1 MLSVFINYKL
11 YAIVKYANVSSQN
24 SGILVIF
31 RVKLTVVFTEQIEDW
46 GVERLVL
53 GIVTKARSLSYVQGS
68 PDRDLL

>member
-46 GVERLVL
+46 GVEREGLYL
-53 GIVTKARSLSYVQGS
+53 A
-68 PDRDLL
+68 

>member
-1 MLSVFINYKL
+1 MGKGPAETNSSHGMLSVFINYKL

-46 GVERLVL
+46 GVEREGLYL
-53 GIVTKARSLSYVQGS
+53 A
-68 PDRDLL
+68 